1 MGNMDSIKYLIDLFL
16 HVDKNL
22 ASVIANFG
30 GWSYGI
36 LFAVIFMETG
46 LVVTPFLPGDSL
58 LFAAGALSASLGA
71 FNIWTLWG
79 LMVAA
84 AFLGDTVNYWIG
96 HSIGSKAFDPNFKLR
111 ITNYEL
117 KISKILKPEYL
128 HKAQSFYDKYGGKA
142 IVLARFVPI
151 VRTFAP
157 FVAGVGKMNYGKF
170 LMFNAVGG
178 FIWVSLFTLG
188 GYFLGN
194 IPIIKE
200 NFHYLVLIIVAVS
213 VVPIVIEVI
222 KARNEKKNL

>member
-1 MGNMDSIKYLIDLFL
+1 MDSIKYLIDLFL

-22 ASVIANFG
+22 ASVITNFG

-36 LFAVIFMETG
+36 LFVVIFMETG

-79 LMVAA
+79 LMVLA

-96 HSIGSKAFDPNFKLR
+96 HFIGPKAFEMN
-111 ITNYEL
+111 
-117 KISKILKPEYL
+117 SKILKKEYL
-128 HKAQSFYDKYGGKA
+128 DKAQAFYDKHGGKA

-170 LMFNAVGG
+170 IMYNAMGG
-178 FIWVSLFTLG
+178 FVWVSLFTLG

-194 IPIIKE
+194 IPVIKE

-213 VVPIVIEVI
+213 VVPIVVEVV
-222 KARNEKKNL
+222 KAKREK

>member
-1 MGNMDSIKYLIDLFL
+1 MRNMDSLKYLIDLFL

-71 FNIWTLWG
+71 FNIWWLWG
-79 LMVAA
+79 LMVLA

-96 HSIGSKAFDPNFKLR
+96 HFIGPKAFEMNSKL
-111 ITNYEL
+111 L
-117 KISKILKPEYL
+117 KKEYL
-128 HKAQSFYDKYGGKA
+128 DKAQAFYDKHGGKA

-170 LMFNAVGG
+170 IMYNAVGG
-178 FIWVSLFTLG
+178 LVWVTIFTLG

-194 IPIIKE
+194 IPVIKE
-200 NFHYLVLIIVAVS
+200 NFHYLVLIIIAVS

-222 KARNEKKNL
+222 KAKKEK

>member
-1 MGNMDSIKYLIDLFL
+1 MRNMDSLKYLINLFL

-79 LMVAA
+79 LMVLA

-96 HSIGSKAFDPNFKLR
+96 HFIGPKAFEMN
-111 ITNYEL
+111 
-117 KISKILKPEYL
+117 SKILKKEYL
-128 HKAQSFYDKYGGKA
+128 DKAQAFYDKHGGKA

-170 LMFNAVGG
+170 IMYNAVGG
-178 FIWVSLFTLG
+178 FVWVSLFTLG

-194 IPIIKE
+194 IPVIKE

-213 VVPIVIEVI
+213 VVPIIIEVV
-222 KARNEKKNL
+222 KAKREK

>member
-1 MGNMDSIKYLIDLFL
+1 MDSLKYLINLFL

-79 LMVAA
+79 LMVLA

-96 HSIGSKAFDPNFKLR
+96 HFIGPKAFEMN
-111 ITNYEL
+111 
-117 KISKILKPEYL
+117 SKILKKEYL
-128 HKAQSFYDKYGGKA
+128 DKAQAFYDKHGGKA

-170 LMFNAVGG
+170 IMYNAVGG
-178 FIWVSLFTLG
+178 FVWVSLFTLG

-194 IPIIKE
+194 IPVIKE

-213 VVPIVIEVI
+213 VVPIIIEVV
-222 KARNEKKNL
+222 KAKREK

>member
-1 MGNMDSIKYLIDLFL
+1 MDSIKYLIDLFL

-71 FNIWTLWG
+71 FNIWSLWG
-79 LMVAA
+79 LMVLA

-96 HSIGSKAFDPNFKLR
+96 HYIGPRAFDPPSHKATEGQGMNLREKL
-111 ITNYEL
+111 L
-117 KISKILKPEYL
+117 KREYL
-128 HKAQSFYDKYGGKA
+128 LKAQAFYDKHGGKA

-170 LMFNAVGG
+170 IMYNAVGG
-178 FIWVSLFTLG
+178 LVWVTIFTLG

-194 IPIIKE
+194 IPVIKE
-200 NFHYLVLIIVAVS
+200 NFHYLVLIIIAVS
-213 VVPIVIEVI
+213 VVPIVIEVV
-222 KARNEKKNL
+222 KAKREKK